1 MALLETTLK
10 LLEACKAKGMKPKDV
25 VAATHGAIDIEWL
38 YKFWR
43 GDIPDP
49 RISTLQRVHDELKK
63 ISKPN

>member
-1 MALLETTLK
+1 
-10 LLEACKAKGMKPKDV
+10 MKPKDV